1 MQFNEST
8 GYAVRMVIFLAENRG
23 FSGGEELRAGTAIP
37 ATVLP
42 AITKPLRRAGIIAT
56 RRGNQGGFTLA
67 KSPEQITMADIVRA
81 MEGTTRIN
89 RCLEADS
96 HCALGR
102 ASTCKVR
109 AFYLEVQ
116 EWLDKTFEAKTVAS
130 LMSEKEF
137 GDKPF

>member
-8 GYAVRMVIFLAENRG
+8 GYAVRMVIFLAQNHG
-23 FSGGEELRAGTAIP
+23 FSGGEELRANTAIP

-67 KSPEQITMADIVRA
+67 RSPEDITMADIVRA

-89 RCLEADS
+89 RCLEPD
-96 HCALGR
+96 CQCTLGR
-102 ASTCKVR
+102 AKTCKVR
-109 AFYLEVQ
+109 QFYLEVQ
-116 EWLDKTFEAKTVAS
+116 EWLDKTFEEKTVAS
-130 LMSEKEF
+130 LMDEEER
-137 GDKPF
+137 GVRA